1 MTNSSGGFGG
11 GSSAMG
17 GSQHQR
23 RTNQTKGCDWIQEV
37 AISVQRCKPTTVP
50 QERYVL
56 IILIIIKSLLILYKI
71 DRTQRCSL
79 LASSN
84 STGQLLEFAHK
95 SKSRREHIMVLNIL
109 NWKTALHY
117 AVPMIECRGI
127 IISSA
132 GDIAGHVVEIINRL
146 RNLLDWF
153 VIRGNRTTAQQTV
166 QLIVS
171 THE

>member
-1 MTNSSGGFGG
+1 
-11 GSSAMG
+11 
-17 GSQHQR
+17 
-23 RTNQTKGCDWIQEV
+23 
-37 AISVQRCKPTTVP
+37 
-50 QERYVL
+50 
-56 IILIIIKSLLILYKI
+56 
-71 DRTQRCSL
+71 
-79 LASSN
+79 
-84 STGQLLEFAHK
+84 
-95 SKSRREHIMVLNIL
+95 MVLNIL